1 MMMNSSFMHPHFLW
15 LLLVLPIAWFW
26 HYFIKNQQEVAIK
39 ISTTEGLSTK
49 KSLLIQVRPFL
60 FVLKL
65 LALGFIIIALA
76 RPRNTQKSSFTDNT
90 SGIDIVI
97 ATDVSGSMLAT
108 DFKPNRL
115 EAIKEVAYNFIQKRV
130 NDRIGLVVYAGES
143 YTRTPV
149 TSDKTMLLNSLK
161 EVQYNGMVL
170 QDGTAIGIGLGTAIN
185 RLKDSKTKSKII
197 ILLTDGVNN
206 LGSLDP
212 ISAAEIAK
220 AYNIK
225 VYTVG
230 VGTNGMANFPV
241 AKDAN
246 GNIVFQPQKVEIDEK
261 LMQEIATIT
270 NGKYFRATNNKKLE
284 AIYDEIDRLEK
295 SKITENRFMMFD
307 EQFRPWLLIGLF
319 LLALEMI
326 LSRTLFKSF
335 I

>member
-1 MMMNSSFMHPHFLW
+1 MNSSFMHPHFLW
-15 LLLVLPIAWFW
+15 LLLVIPIALYW
-26 HYFIKNQQEVAIK
+26 HYFIKNQQEVALK
-39 ISTTEGLSTK
+39 MSTIEGLSTK
-49 KSLLIQVRPFL
+49 KSLLIKLRPFL
-60 FVLKL
+60 YVLKL

-76 RPRNTQKSSFTDNT
+76 RPRNTQKSSYTDNT

-115 EAIKEVAYNFIQKRV
+115 EAIKEVAYNFIQKRT
-130 NDRIGLVVYAGES
+130 NDRMGLVVYAGES

-149 TSDKTMLLNSLK
+149 TSDKAMLLNSLK

-170 QDGTAIGIGLGTAIN
+170 QDGTAIGIGLATAIN

-246 GNIVFQPQKVEIDEK
+246 GNIIFQPQKVEIDEK
-261 LMQEIATIT
+261 LMQEIATTT
-270 NGKYFRATNNKKLE
+270 NGKYFRATDNKKLE

>member
-1 MMMNSSFMHPHFLW
+1 MNSSFMHPHFLW
-15 LLLVLPIAWFW
+15 LLLVIPIALFW
-26 HYFIKNQQEVAIK
+26 HYFIKNQQDVALK
-39 ISTTEGLSTK
+39 MSTTEGLSTK
-49 KSLLIQVRPFL
+49 KTLLIKLRPFL
-60 FVLKL
+60 YVLKL

-76 RPRNTQKSSFTDNT
+76 RPRNTQKSSYTDNT

-115 EAIKEVAYNFIQKRV
+115 EAIKEVAHSFIQKRV

-149 TSDKTMLLNSLK
+149 TSDKAMLLNSLK

-170 QDGTAIGIGLGTAIN
+170 QDGTAIGIGLATAIN

-206 LGSLDP
+206 VGSLDP

-220 AYNIK
+220 TYGIK

-270 NGKYFRATNNKKLE
+270 SGKYFRATDNKKLE

>member
-1 MMMNSSFMHPHFLW
+1 MNSSFMHPHFLW
-15 LLLVLPIAWFW
+15 LLLVLPIALFW
-26 HYFIKNQQEVAIK
+26 HYFIKNQQDVALK
-39 ISTTEGLSTK
+39 MSTTEGLSTK
-49 KSLLIQVRPFL
+49 KTLLIQLRPFL
-60 FVLKL
+60 YVLKL

-76 RPRNTQKSSFTDNT
+76 RPRNTQKSSYTDNT

-115 EAIKEVAYNFIQKRV
+115 EAIKEVAHSFIQKRV

-149 TSDKTMLLNSLK
+149 TSDKAMLLNSLK

-170 QDGTAIGIGLGTAIN
+170 QDGTAIGIGLATAIN

-220 AYNIK
+220 AYGIK

-241 AKDAN
+241 AKDTN

-261 LMQEIATIT
+261 LMQEIATTT
-270 NGKYFRATNNKKLE
+270 NGKYFRATDNKKLE

-307 EQFRPWLLIGLF
+307 EQFRPWLLMGLF
-319 LLALEMI
+319 LLVLEMI
-326 LSRTLFKSF
+326 LSRTIFKSF

>member
-1 MMMNSSFMHPHFLW
+1 MNSSFMHPHFLW
-15 LLLVLPIAWFW
+15 LLLVFPVALYW
-26 HYFIKNQQEVAIK
+26 HYFIKNQQDVALK
-39 ISTTEGLSTK
+39 MSTIEGLSTK
-49 KSLLIQVRPFL
+49 KSLLIQLRPFL
-60 FVLKL
+60 YVLKL

-76 RPRNTQKSSFTDNT
+76 RPRNTQKSSYTDNT
-90 SGIDIVI
+90 NGIDIVI

-115 EAIKEVAYNFIQKRV
+115 EAIKEVAHSFIQKRV

-149 TSDKTMLLNSLK
+149 TSDKAMLLNSLK

-170 QDGTAIGIGLGTAIN
+170 QDGTAIGIGLATAIN

-220 AYNIK
+220 AYGIK

-241 AKDAN
+241 AKDTN

-261 LMQEIATIT
+261 LMQEIATTT
-270 NGKYFRATNNKKLE
+270 NGKYFRATDNKKLE

-307 EQFRPWLLIGLF
+307 EQFRPWLLMGLF
-319 LLALEMI
+319 LLVLEMI
-326 LSRTLFKSF
+326 LSRTIFKSF

>member
-1 MMMNSSFMHPHFLW
+1 MNSSFMHPHFLW
-15 LLLVLPIAWFW
+15 LLLVLPVALYW

-39 ISTTEGLSTK
+39 MSTIEGLSTK
-49 KSLLIQVRPFL
+49 KSLLIKLRPFL
-60 FVLKL
+60 YILKL

-76 RPRNTQKSSFTDNT
+76 RPRNTQKSSYTDNT

-115 EAIKEVAYNFIQKRV
+115 EAIKEVAYNFIQKRT
-130 NDRIGLVVYAGES
+130 NDRMGLVVYAGES

-149 TSDKTMLLNSLK
+149 TSDKAMLLNSLK

-170 QDGTAIGIGLGTAIN
+170 QDGTAIGIGLATAIN

-220 AYNIK
+220 TYGIK

>member
-1 MMMNSSFMHPHFLW
+1 MMNSSFMHPHFLW
-15 LLLVLPIAWFW
+15 LFLVLPIALFW
-26 HYFIKNQQEVAIK
+26 HYFIRNQQDVALK
-39 ISTTEGLSTK
+39 MSTTEGLSTK
-49 KSLLIQVRPFL
+49 KTLLIQLRPFL
-60 FVLKL
+60 YVLKL

-76 RPRNTQKSSFTDNT
+76 RPRNTQKSSYTDNT

-115 EAIKEVAYNFIQKRV
+115 EAIKEVAHSFIQKRV

-149 TSDKTMLLNSLK
+149 TSDKAMLLNSLK

-170 QDGTAIGIGLGTAIN
+170 QDGTAIGIGLATAIN

-220 AYNIK
+220 AYGIK

-241 AKDAN
+241 AKDTN

-261 LMQEIATIT
+261 LMQEIATTT
-270 NGKYFRATNNKKLE
+270 NGKYFRATDNKKLE

-307 EQFRPWLLIGLF
+307 EQFRPWLLMGLF
-319 LLALEMI
+319 LLVLEMI
-326 LSRTLFKSF
+326 LSRTIFKSF

>member
-1 MMMNSSFMHPHFLW
+1 MNSSFMHPHFLW
-15 LLLVLPIAWFW
+15 LLLVIPIALFW
-26 HYFIKNQQEVAIK
+26 HYFIKNQQDVALK
-39 ISTTEGLSTK
+39 MSTTEGLSRQKT
-49 KSLLIQVRPFL
+49 LLIKLRPFL
-60 FVLKL
+60 YVLKL

-76 RPRNTQKSSFTDNT
+76 RPRNTQKSSYTDNT

-97 ATDVSGSMLAT
+97 AIDVSGSMLAT

-115 EAIKEVAYNFIQKRV
+115 EAIKEVAHTFIQKRV

-149 TSDKTMLLNSLK
+149 TSDKAMLLNSLK

-170 QDGTAIGIGLGTAIN
+170 QDGTAIGIGLATAIN

-206 LGSLDP
+206 VGSLDP

-220 AYNIK
+220 TYGIK

-270 NGKYFRATNNKKLE
+270 NGKYFRATDNKKLE

>member
-1 MMMNSSFMHPHFLW
+1 MNSSFMHPHFLW
-15 LLLVLPIAWFW
+15 LLLVLPIALYW
-26 HYFIKNQQEVAIK
+26 HYFIKNQQEVALK
-39 ISTTEGLSTK
+39 MSTIEGLSTK
-49 KSLLIQVRPFL
+49 KSLLIKLRPFL
-60 FVLKL
+60 YVLKL
-65 LALGFIIIALA
+65 LALGFVIIALA
-76 RPRNTQKSSFTDNT
+76 RPRNTQKSSYTDNT
-90 SGIDIVI
+90 NGIDIVI

-115 EAIKEVAYNFIQKRV
+115 EAIKEVAYNFIQKRT
-130 NDRIGLVVYAGES
+130 NDRMGLVVYAGES

-149 TSDKTMLLNSLK
+149 TSDKAMLLNSLK

-170 QDGTAIGIGLGTAIN
+170 QDGTAIGIGLATAIN

-220 AYNIK
+220 TYGIK

-261 LMQEIATIT
+261 ILQEIATIT
-270 NGKYFRATNNKKLE
+270 NGKYFRATDNKKLE

>member
-1 MMMNSSFMHPHFLW
+1 MNSAFMHPHFLW
-15 LLLVLPIAWFW
+15 LLLVIPIAVFW
-26 HYFIKNQQEVAIK
+26 QYIKANKQNPTLK
-39 ISTTEGLSTK
+39 ISTTEGLFIK
-49 KSLLIQVRPFL
+49 KSWIIKCRPFL
-60 FVLKL
+60 FLLKL
-65 LALGFIIIALA
+65 VALGFVIIALA
-76 RPRNTQKSSFTDNT
+76 RPRNTQKSSYTDSKN
-90 SGIDIVI
+90 GIDIVI

-115 EAIKEVAYNFIQKRV
+115 EAIKKVAESFIQKRT

-143 YTRTPV
+143 YTKTPV
-149 TSDKTMLLNSLK
+149 TSDKTMLLSALR
-161 EVQYNGMVL
+161 EVQYNGLVL

-185 RLKDSKTKSKII
+185 RIKNSKAKSKII

-206 LGSLDP
+206 VGSLDP

-220 AYNIK
+220 DYGIK

-241 AKDAN
+241 AKDSN

-261 LMQEIATIT
+261 ILQEIAAIT
-270 NGKYFRATNNKKLE
+270 KGKYFRATDNNKLE
-284 AIYDEIDRLEK
+284 AIYDEIDGLEK
-295 SKITENRFMMFD
+295 SKITENRLMLFD
-307 EQFRPWLLIGLF
+307 EQFRSWLLIGLF
-319 LLALEMI
+319 VLILEMI

>member
-1 MMMNSSFMHPHFLW
+1 MNSSFMHPHFLW
-15 LLLVLPIAWFW
+15 LLLVLPVALYW
-26 HYFIKNQQEVAIK
+26 HYFIKNQQEVALK
-39 ISTTEGLSTK
+39 MSTTEGLSTK
-49 KSLLIQVRPFL
+49 KSLLIKLRPFL
-60 FVLKL
+60 YVLKL

-76 RPRNTQKSSFTDNT
+76 RPRNTQKSSYTDNT

-115 EAIKEVAYNFIQKRV
+115 EAIKEVAYNFIQKRT

-149 TSDKTMLLNSLK
+149 TSDKAMLLNSLK

-170 QDGTAIGIGLGTAIN
+170 QDGTAIGIGLATAIN

-220 AYNIK
+220 TYGIK

-270 NGKYFRATNNKKLE
+270 NGKYFRATDNKKLE

-307 EQFRPWLLIGLF
+307 EQFRPWLLIGLL

>member
-1 MMMNSSFMHPHFLW
+1 MNSSFMHPHFLW
-15 LLLVLPIAWFW
+15 LLLALPIALFW
-26 HYFIKNQQEVAIK
+26 HYFIKNQQDVALK
-39 ISTTEGLSTK
+39 MSTTEGLSTK
-49 KSLLIQVRPFL
+49 KSLLIKLRPFL
-60 FVLKL
+60 YVLKL

-76 RPRNTQKSSFTDNT
+76 RPRNTQKSSYTDNT

-149 TSDKTMLLNSLK
+149 TSDKAMLLNSLK

-170 QDGTAIGIGLGTAIN
+170 QDGTAIGIGLATAIN

-212 ISAAEIAK
+212 ISAVEIAK
-220 AYNIK
+220 TYGIK

-270 NGKYFRATNNKKLE
+270 NGKYFRATDNKKLE
-284 AIYDEIDRLEK
+284 AIYNEIDRLEK

-319 LLALEMI
+319 LLVLEMI
-326 LSRTLFKSF
+326 LNRTLFKSF

>member
-1 MMMNSSFMHPHFLW
+1 MNSSFMYPHFLW
-15 LLLVLPIAWFW
+15 LLLVIPIALFW
-26 HYFIKNQQEVAIK
+26 HYFIKNQQDVALK
-39 ISTTEGLSTK
+39 MSTTEGLSRQKT
-49 KSLLIQVRPFL
+49 LLIKLRPFL
-60 FVLKL
+60 YVLKL

-76 RPRNTQKSSFTDNT
+76 RPRNTQKSSYTDNT

-115 EAIKEVAYNFIQKRV
+115 EAIKEVAHTFIQKRV

-149 TSDKTMLLNSLK
+149 TSDKAMLLNSLK

-170 QDGTAIGIGLGTAIN
+170 QDGTAIGIGLATAIN

-206 LGSLDP
+206 VGSLDP

-220 AYNIK
+220 EYGIK

-261 LMQEIATIT
+261 LMQEIATKT
-270 NGKYFRATNNKKLE
+270 NGKYFRATDNKKLE

>member
-1 MMMNSSFMHPHFLW
+1 MHPHFLW
-15 LLLVLPIAWFW
+15 LLLVIPIALFW
-26 HYFIKNQQEVAIK
+26 HYFIKNQQEVALK
-39 ISTTEGLSTK
+39 MSTIEGLSTK
-49 KSLLIQVRPFL
+49 KSLLIKLRPFL
-60 FVLKL
+60 YVLKL

-76 RPRNTQKSSFTDNT
+76 RPRNTQKSSYTDNT

-115 EAIKEVAYNFIQKRV
+115 EAIKEVAYNFIQKRT
-130 NDRIGLVVYAGES
+130 NDRMGLVVYAGES

-170 QDGTAIGIGLGTAIN
+170 QDGTAIGIGLATAIN

-206 LGSLDP
+206 VGSLDP

-220 AYNIK
+220 SYGIK

-270 NGKYFRATNNKKLE
+270 NGKYFRATDNKKLE

>member
-1 MMMNSSFMHPHFLW
+1 MNSSFMHPHFLW
-15 LLLVLPIAWFW
+15 LLLVIPIALFW
-26 HYFIKNQQEVAIK
+26 HYFIKNQQEVALK
-39 ISTTEGLSTK
+39 MSTIEGLSSK
-49 KSLLIQVRPFL
+49 KSLLIKLRPFL
-60 FVLKL
+60 YVLKL

-76 RPRNTQKSSFTDNT
+76 RPRNTQKSSYTDNT

-115 EAIKEVAYNFIQKRV
+115 EAIKEVAYNFIQKRT
-130 NDRIGLVVYAGES
+130 NDRMGLVVYAGES

-170 QDGTAIGIGLGTAIN
+170 QDGTAIGIGLATAIN

-206 LGSLDP
+206 VGSLDP

-220 AYNIK
+220 TYGIK

-270 NGKYFRATNNKKLE
+270 NGKYFRATDNKKLE

>member
-1 MMMNSSFMHPHFLW
+1 MNSSFMHPHFLW
-15 LLLVLPIAWFW
+15 LLLVLPVALYW

-39 ISTTEGLSTK
+39 MSTTEGLSTK

-76 RPRNTQKSSFTDNT
+76 RPRNTQKSSYTDNT

-115 EAIKEVAYNFIQKRV
+115 EAIKEVAYNFIQKRT

-149 TSDKTMLLNSLK
+149 TSDKAMLLNSLK

-170 QDGTAIGIGLGTAIN
+170 QDGTAIGIGLATAIN

-220 AYNIK
+220 TYGIK

-261 LMQEIATIT
+261 ILQEIAATT
-270 NGKYFRATNNKKLE
+270 NGKYFRATDNKKLE

-319 LLALEMI
+319 VLALEMI

>member
-1 MMMNSSFMHPHFLW
+1 MMNSSFMHPYFLW
-15 LLLVLPIAWFW
+15 LLLVIPIALFW
-26 HYFIKNQQEVAIK
+26 HYFIKNQQDVALK
-39 ISTTEGLSTK
+39 MSTTEGLSRQKT
-49 KSLLIQVRPFL
+49 LLIKLRPFL
-60 FVLKL
+60 YVLKL

-76 RPRNTQKSSFTDNT
+76 RPRNTQKSSYTDNT

-115 EAIKEVAYNFIQKRV
+115 EAIKEVAHTFIQKRV

-149 TSDKTMLLNSLK
+149 TSDKAMLLNSLK

-170 QDGTAIGIGLGTAIN
+170 QDGTAIGIGLATAIN

-206 LGSLDP
+206 VGSLDP

-220 AYNIK
+220 EYGIK

-241 AKDAN
+241 AKDTN

-261 LMQEIATIT
+261 LMQEIATKT
-270 NGKYFRATNNKKLE
+270 NGKYFRATDNKKLE

>member
-1 MMMNSSFMHPHFLW
+1 MNSSFMHPHFLW
-15 LLLVLPIAWFW
+15 LLLVIPIALFW
-26 HYFIKNQQEVAIK
+26 HYFIKNQQDVALK
-39 ISTTEGLSTK
+39 MSTTEGLSTK
-49 KSLLIQVRPFL
+49 KTLLIKLRPFL
-60 FVLKL
+60 YVLKL

-76 RPRNTQKSSFTDNT
+76 RPRNTQKSSYTDNT
-90 SGIDIVI
+90 NGIDIVI

-115 EAIKEVAYNFIQKRV
+115 EAIKEVAHTFIQKRV

-149 TSDKTMLLNSLK
+149 TSDKAMLLNSLK

-170 QDGTAIGIGLGTAIN
+170 QDGTAIGIGLATAIN
-185 RLKDSKTKSKII
+185 RLKDSNTKSKII

-206 LGSLDP
+206 VGSLDP

-220 AYNIK
+220 TYGIK

-241 AKDAN
+241 QKDAN
-246 GNIVFQPQKVEIDEK
+246 GNIVFQAQKVEIDER
-261 LMQEIATIT
+261 LMQEIAAIT
-270 NGKYFRATNNKKLE
+270 NGKYFRATDNKKLE

-326 LSRTLFKSF
+326 LSRTIFKSF

>member
-1 MMMNSSFMHPHFLW
+1 MNSSFMHPHFLW
-15 LLLVLPIAWFW
+15 LLLVIPIALFW
-26 HYFIKNQQEVAIK
+26 HYFIKNQQEVALK
-39 ISTTEGLSTK
+39 MSTIEGLSTK
-49 KSLLIQVRPFL
+49 KSLLIKLRPFL
-60 FVLKL
+60 YILKL

-76 RPRNTQKSSFTDNT
+76 RPRNTQKSSYTDNT

-115 EAIKEVAYNFIQKRV
+115 EAIKEVAYNFIQKRT
-130 NDRIGLVVYAGES
+130 NDRMGLVVYAGES

-149 TSDKTMLLNSLK
+149 TSDKAMLLNSLK

-170 QDGTAIGIGLGTAIN
+170 QDGTAIGIGLATAIN

-206 LGSLDP
+206 VGSLDP

-220 AYNIK
+220 SYGIK

-230 VGTNGMANFPV
+230 VGSNGMANFPV

-270 NGKYFRATNNKKLE
+270 NGKYFRATDNKKLE

>member
-1 MMMNSSFMHPHFLW
+1 MNSSFMHPHFLW
-15 LLLVLPIAWFW
+15 LLLVIPIALFW
-26 HYFIKNQQEVAIK
+26 HYFIKNQQEVALK
-39 ISTTEGLSTK
+39 MSTTEGLSTN
-49 KSLLIQVRPFL
+49 KSLLIKLRPFL
-60 FVLKL
+60 YVLKL
-65 LALGFIIIALA
+65 LALSFIIIALA
-76 RPRNTQKSSFTDNT
+76 RPRNTQKSSYTDNT

-115 EAIKEVAYNFIQKRV
+115 EAIKEVAYNFIQKRT
-130 NDRIGLVVYAGES
+130 NDRMGLVVYAGES

-149 TSDKTMLLNSLK
+149 TSDKAMLLNSLK

-170 QDGTAIGIGLGTAIN
+170 QDGTAIGIGLATAIN

-220 AYNIK
+220 TYGIK

-270 NGKYFRATNNKKLE
+270 NGKYFRATDNKKLE

-326 LSRTLFKSF
+326 LSRTIFKSF

>member
-1 MMMNSSFMHPHFLW
+1 MNSSFMHPHFLW
-15 LLLVLPIAWFW
+15 LLLVIPIALFW
-26 HYFIKNQQEVAIK
+26 HYFIKNQQDVALK
-39 ISTTEGLSTK
+39 MSTTEGLSTK
-49 KSLLIQVRPFL
+49 KTLLIKLRPFL

-76 RPRNTQKSSFTDNT
+76 RPRNTQKSSYTDNT

-115 EAIKEVAYNFIQKRV
+115 EAIKEVAHSFIQKRT

-149 TSDKTMLLNSLK
+149 TSDKAMLLNSLK
-161 EVQYNGMVL
+161 EVQYNGLVL
-170 QDGTAIGIGLGTAIN
+170 QDGTAIGIGLATAIN

-206 LGSLDP
+206 VGSLDP

-220 AYNIK
+220 AYGIK

-246 GNIVFQPQKVEIDEK
+246 GTIVFQPQKVEIDEK
-261 LMQEIATIT
+261 LMEEIARIT
-270 NGKYFRATNNKKLE
+270 NGKYFRATDNKKLE

>member
-1 MMMNSSFMHPHFLW
+1 MNSAFMHPHFLW
-15 LLLVLPIAWFW
+15 LLLVIPIAVFW
-26 HYFIKNQQEVAIK
+26 HYTTIKQQHPAIK
-39 ISTTEGLSTK
+39 ISTTEGFSIP
-49 KSLLIQVRPFL
+49 KSWLMKCRPFL
-60 FVLKL
+60 FLLKIV
-65 LALGFIIIALA
+65 ALGFVIIALA
-76 RPRNTQKSSFTDNT
+76 RPRNTQKSSYTDSKN
-90 SGIDIVI
+90 GIDIVI

-115 EAIKEVAYNFIQKRV
+115 EAIKKVAESFIQKRT

-143 YTRTPV
+143 YTKTPV
-149 TSDKTMLLNSLK
+149 TSDKTMLLSALR
-161 EVQYNGMVL
+161 EVQYNGLVL

-185 RLKDSKTKSKII
+185 RIKNSKAKSKII

-206 LGSLDP
+206 VGSLDP

-220 AYNIK
+220 DYGIK

-241 AKDAN
+241 AKDSN

-261 LMQEIATIT
+261 ILQEIAAIT
-270 NGKYFRATNNKKLE
+270 KGKYFRATDNNKLE
-284 AIYDEIDRLEK
+284 AIYDEIDGLEK
-295 SKITENRFMMFD
+295 SKIIENRLMLFD
-307 EQFRPWLLIGLF
+307 EQFRTWLLIGLF
-319 LLALEMI
+319 FLVLEMI

>member
-1 MMMNSSFMHPHFLW
+1 MHPHFLW
-15 LLLVLPIAWFW
+15 LLLVIPIALFW
-26 HYFIKNQQEVAIK
+26 HYFIKNQQEVALK
-39 ISTTEGLSTK
+39 MSTTEGLSTK
-49 KSLLIQVRPFL
+49 KSLLIQLRPFL
-60 FVLKL
+60 YVLKL

-76 RPRNTQKSSFTDNT
+76 RPRNTQKSSYTDNT

-115 EAIKEVAYNFIQKRV
+115 EAIKEVAHTFIQKRV

-149 TSDKTMLLNSLK
+149 TSDKAMLLNSLK

-170 QDGTAIGIGLGTAIN
+170 QDGTAIGIGLATAIN

-206 LGSLDP
+206 VGSLDP

-220 AYNIK
+220 EYGIK

-241 AKDAN
+241 AKDTN

-261 LMQEIATIT
+261 LMQEIATTT
-270 NGKYFRATNNKKLE
+270 NGKYFRATDNKKLE

-307 EQFRPWLLIGLF
+307 EQYRPWLLIGLF
-319 LLALEMI
+319 LLVLEMI
-326 LSRTLFKSF
+326 VSRTLFKSF

>member
-1 MMMNSSFMHPHFLW
+1 MNSSFMHPHFLW
-15 LLLVLPIAWFW
+15 LLLVLPIALFW
-26 HYFIKNQQEVAIK
+26 HYFIKNQQDVALK
-39 ISTTEGLSTK
+39 MSTTEGLSTK
-49 KSLLIQVRPFL
+49 KTLLIQLRPFL
-60 FVLKL
+60 YVLKL

-76 RPRNTQKSSFTDNT
+76 RPRNTQKSSYTDNT
-90 SGIDIVI
+90 NGIDIVI

-115 EAIKEVAYNFIQKRV
+115 EAIKEVAHSFIQKRV

-149 TSDKTMLLNSLK
+149 TSDKAMLLNSLK

-170 QDGTAIGIGLGTAIN
+170 QDGTAIGIGLATAIN

-220 AYNIK
+220 AYGIK

-241 AKDAN
+241 AKDTN

-261 LMQEIATIT
+261 LMQEIATTT
-270 NGKYFRATNNKKLE
+270 NGKYFRATDNKKLE

-319 LLALEMI
+319 LLVLEMI

>member
-1 MMMNSSFMHPHFLW
+1 MHPHFLW
-15 LLLVLPIAWFW
+15 LLLVIPIALFW
-26 HYFIKNQQEVAIK
+26 HYFIKNQQDVALK
-39 ISTTEGLSTK
+39 MSTTEGLSRQKT
-49 KSLLIQVRPFL
+49 LLIKLRPFL
-60 FVLKL
+60 YVLKL

-76 RPRNTQKSSFTDNT
+76 RPRNTQKSSYTDNT

-115 EAIKEVAYNFIQKRV
+115 EAIKEVAHTFIQKRV

-149 TSDKTMLLNSLK
+149 TSDKAMLLNSLK

-170 QDGTAIGIGLGTAIN
+170 QDGTAIGIGLATAIN

-206 LGSLDP
+206 VGSLDP

-220 AYNIK
+220 EYGIK

-261 LMQEIATIT
+261 LMQEIATKT
-270 NGKYFRATNNKKLE
+270 NGKYFRATDNKKLE

>member
-1 MMMNSSFMHPHFLW
+1 MHPHFLW
-15 LLLVLPIAWFW
+15 LLLIIPIAVFW
-26 HYFIKNQQEVAIK
+26 HYYIKNQQEVALK
-39 ISTTEGLSTK
+39 MSTTEGLSTQ
-49 KSLLIQVRPFL
+49 KSWLIKVRPYLFL
-60 FVLKL
+60 LKL
-65 LALGFIIIALA
+65 VAISFVIVALA
-76 RPRNTQKSSFTDNT
+76 RPRNTQKSNYTDSTN
-90 SGIDIVI
+90 GIDIVI

-115 EAIKEVAYNFIQKRV
+115 EAIKQVAQTFIQKRV

-143 YTRTPV
+143 YTRVPV
-149 TSDKTMLLNSLK
+149 TSDKNMLLNSLK

-220 AYNIK
+220 AYGIK

-230 VGTNGMANFPV
+230 VGTNGTANFPV
-241 AKDAN
+241 SKDAD
-246 GNIVFQPQKVEIDEK
+246 GNIIFQPQKVEIDES
-261 LMQEIATIT
+261 LMQNIAQIT
-270 NGKYFRATNNKKLE
+270 NGKYFRATDNKKLE
-284 AIYDEIDRLEK
+284 DIYNEIDQLEK

-319 LLALEMI
+319 FLALEMI

>member
-1 MMMNSSFMHPHFLW
+1 MNSAFMHPHFLW
-15 LLLVLPIAWFW
+15 LLLVIPIAVFW
-26 HYFIKNQQEVAIK
+26 HYITIKQQHPAIK
-39 ISTTEGLSTK
+39 ISTTEGFSIP
-49 KSLLIQVRPFL
+49 KSWVMKCRPFL
-60 FVLKL
+60 FLLKIV
-65 LALGFIIIALA
+65 ALGFVIIALA
-76 RPRNTQKSSFTDNT
+76 RPRNTQKSSYTDSKN
-90 SGIDIVI
+90 GIDIVI

-115 EAIKEVAYNFIQKRV
+115 EAIKKVAESFIQKRT

-143 YTRTPV
+143 YTKTPV
-149 TSDKTMLLNSLK
+149 TSDKTMLLSALR
-161 EVQYNGMVL
+161 EVQYNGLVL

-185 RLKDSKTKSKII
+185 RIKNSKAKSKII

-206 LGSLDP
+206 VGSLDP

-220 AYNIK
+220 DYGIK

-241 AKDAN
+241 AKDSN

-261 LMQEIATIT
+261 ILQEIAVIT
-270 NGKYFRATNNKKLE
+270 KGKYFRATDNNKLE
-284 AIYDEIDRLEK
+284 AIYDEIDGLEK
-295 SKITENRFMMFD
+295 SKITENRLMLFD
-307 EQFRPWLLIGLF
+307 EQFRTWLLIGLF
-319 LLALEMI
+319 FLVLEMI

>member
-1 MMMNSSFMHPHFLW
+1 MMNSTFMHPHFLW
-15 LLLVLPIAWFW
+15 LLLVIPIALFW
-26 HYFIKNQQEVAIK
+26 HYFIKDQQEVALK
-39 ISTTEGLSTK
+39 MSTTEGLSTQ
-49 KSLLIQVRPFL
+49 KSLLIKLRPFL
-60 FVLKL
+60 YLLKL
-65 LALGFIIIALA
+65 LALAFIIIALA
-76 RPRNTQKSSFTDNT
+76 RPRNTQKSNYTDST

-115 EAIKEVAYNFIQKRV
+115 EAIKKVAETFVQKRI

-149 TSDKTMLLNSLK
+149 TSDKAMLLNSLK

-170 QDGTAIGIGLGTAIN
+170 QDGTAIGIGLATAIN
-185 RLKDSKTKSKII
+185 RIKDSKTKSKII

-206 LGSLDP
+206 VGSLDP

-220 AYNIK
+220 SYGIK

-246 GNIVFQPQKVEIDEK
+246 GTIIFQPQKVEIDEK

-270 NGKYFRATNNKKLE
+270 KGKYFRATNNQKLE
-284 AIYDEIDRLEK
+284 VIYDEIDRLEK
-295 SKITENRFMMFD
+295 SKITENKFMMFD

-319 LLALEMI
+319 FLGLEMI

>member
-1 MMMNSSFMHPHFLW
+1 MNSSFMHPHFLW
-15 LLLVLPIAWFW
+15 LLLVIPIALFW
-26 HYFIKNQQEVAIK
+26 HYFIRNEQDVALK
-39 ISTTEGLSTK
+39 MSTTEGLSTK
-49 KSLLIQVRPFL
+49 KTLLIKLRPFL

-76 RPRNTQKSSFTDNT
+76 RPRNTQKSSYTDNT

-115 EAIKEVAYNFIQKRV
+115 EAIKEVAHTFIQKRT

-149 TSDKTMLLNSLK
+149 TSDKVMLLNSLK

-170 QDGTAIGIGLGTAIN
+170 QDGTAIGIGLATAIN

-206 LGSLDP
+206 VGSLDP

-220 AYNIK
+220 SYGIK

-246 GNIVFQPQKVEIDEK
+246 GTIVFQPQKVEIDEK
-261 LMQEIATIT
+261 LMQEIATTT
-270 NGKYFRATNNKKLE
+270 NGKYFRATDNKKLE

>member
-1 MMMNSSFMHPHFLW
+1 MNSSFMHPHFLW
-15 LLLVLPIAWFW
+15 LLLVLPIALFW
-26 HYFIKNQQEVAIK
+26 HYFIKNQQDVALK
-39 ISTTEGLSTK
+39 MSTTEGLSTK
-49 KSLLIQVRPFL
+49 KTLLIQLRPFL
-60 FVLKL
+60 YVLKL

-76 RPRNTQKSSFTDNT
+76 RPRNTQKSSYTDNT

-115 EAIKEVAYNFIQKRV
+115 EAIKEVAHSFIQKRV

-149 TSDKTMLLNSLK
+149 TSDKAMLLNSLK

-170 QDGTAIGIGLGTAIN
+170 QDGTAIGIGLATAIN

-220 AYNIK
+220 AYGIK

-241 AKDAN
+241 AKDTN

-261 LMQEIATIT
+261 LMQEIATTT
-270 NGKYFRATNNKKLE
+270 NGKYFRATDNKKLE

-307 EQFRPWLLIGLF
+307 EQYRPWLLIGLF

>member
-1 MMMNSSFMHPHFLW
+1 MNSSFMHPHFLW
-15 LLLVLPIAWFW
+15 LLLVIPIALFW
-26 HYFIKNQQEVAIK
+26 HYFIKNQQDVALK
-39 ISTTEGLSTK
+39 MSTTEGLSTK
-49 KSLLIQVRPFL
+49 KTLLIKLRPFL

-76 RPRNTQKSSFTDNT
+76 RPRNTQKSSYTDNT

-115 EAIKEVAYNFIQKRV
+115 EAIKEVAHSFIQKRT

-149 TSDKTMLLNSLK
+149 TSDKAMLLNSLK
-161 EVQYNGMVL
+161 EVQYNGLVL
-170 QDGTAIGIGLGTAIN
+170 QDGTAIGIGLATAIN

-206 LGSLDP
+206 VGSLDP

-220 AYNIK
+220 AYGIK

-246 GNIVFQPQKVEIDEK
+246 GTIVFQPQKVEIDEK
-261 LMQEIATIT
+261 LMQEIATTT
-270 NGKYFRATNNKKLE
+270 NGKYFRATDNKKLE

-319 LLALEMI
+319 LLVLEMI
-326 LSRTLFKSF
+326 VSRTIFKSF

>member
-1 MMMNSSFMHPHFLW
+1 MNSSFMHPHFLW
-15 LLLVLPIAWFW
+15 LLLVIPIALFW
-26 HYFIKNQQEVAIK
+26 HYFIKNQQDVALK
-39 ISTTEGLSTK
+39 MSTTEGLSKQKT
-49 KSLLIQVRPFL
+49 LLIKLRPYL

-65 LALGFIIIALA
+65 LALGFIIVALA
-76 RPRNTQKSSFTDNT
+76 RPRNTQKSSYTDNT
-90 SGIDIVI
+90 SGIDIII
-97 ATDVSGSMLAT
+97 APDVSGSMLAT

-115 EAIKEVAYNFIQKRV
+115 EAIKEVAHNFIQKRV

-143 YTRTPV
+143 YTRTPI
-149 TSDKTMLLNSLK
+149 TSDKAMLLNSLK

-170 QDGTAIGIGLGTAIN
+170 QDGTAIGIGLATAIN
-185 RLKDSKTKSKII
+185 RIKDSKTKSKII

-206 LGSLDP
+206 VGSLDP

-220 AYNIK
+220 SYGIK

-230 VGTNGMANFPV
+230 VGTNGTANFPV
-241 AKDAN
+241 SKDAN

-261 LMQEIATIT
+261 LMQEIAAIT
-270 NGKYFRATNNKKLE
+270 GGKYFRATDNKKLE

-326 LSRTLFKSF
+326 LSRTIFKSF

>member
-1 MMMNSSFMHPHFLW
+1 MHPHFLW
-15 LLLVLPIAWFW
+15 LLLVLPVALYW
-26 HYFIKNQQEVAIK
+26 HYFIKNQQEVALK
-39 ISTTEGLSTK
+39 MSTIEGLSTK
-49 KSLLIQVRPFL
+49 KSLLIKLRPFL

-76 RPRNTQKSSFTDNT
+76 RPRNTQKSSYTDNT

-115 EAIKEVAYNFIQKRV
+115 EAIKEVAYNFIQKRT
-130 NDRIGLVVYAGES
+130 NDRMGLVVYAGES

-161 EVQYNGMVL
+161 EIQYNGMVL
-170 QDGTAIGIGLGTAIN
+170 QDGTAIGIGLATAIN

-206 LGSLDP
+206 VGSLDP

-220 AYNIK
+220 TYGIK

-241 AKDAN
+241 AKDTN

-261 LMQEIATIT
+261 LMQEIASIT

-307 EQFRPWLLIGLF
+307 EQFRPWLLIGLL

>member
-1 MMMNSSFMHPHFLW
+1 MNSSFMHPHFLW
-15 LLLVLPIAWFW
+15 LLLVIPIALFW
-26 HYFIKNQQEVAIK
+26 HYFIKNQQEVALK
-39 ISTTEGLSTK
+39 MSTIEGLSTK

-60 FVLKL
+60 YVLKL
-65 LALGFIIIALA
+65 LALAFIIIALA
-76 RPRNTQKSSFTDNT
+76 RPRNTQKSSYTDNT

-115 EAIKEVAYNFIQKRV
+115 EAIKEVAYSFIQKRT

-149 TSDKTMLLNSLK
+149 TSDKAMLLNSLK

-170 QDGTAIGIGLGTAIN
+170 QDGTAIGIGLATAIN

-212 ISAAEIAK
+212 ISAAESAK
-220 AYNIK
+220 EYGIK

-261 LMQEIATIT
+261 LMQEIATTT
-270 NGKYFRATNNKKLE
+270 NGKYFRATDNKKLE

>member
-1 MMMNSSFMHPHFLW
+1 MNSSFMHPHFLW
-15 LLLVLPIAWFW
+15 LLLVIPIALFW
-26 HYFIKNQQEVAIK
+26 HYFIKNEQDVALK
-39 ISTTEGLSTK
+39 MSTTEGLSAQ
-49 KSLLIQVRPFL
+49 KSWLITLRPFL
-60 FVLKL
+60 FVLNL
-65 LALGFIIIALA
+65 LALVFIIIALA
-76 RPRNTQKSSFTDNT
+76 RPRNTQKSNYTDTTN
-90 SGIDIVI
+90 GIDIVI

-115 EAIKEVAYNFIQKRV
+115 EAIKNVAESFIQKRI
-130 NDRIGLVVYAGES
+130 NDRMGLVVYAGES

-170 QDGTAIGIGLGTAIN
+170 QDGTAIGIGLATAIN
-185 RLKDSKTKSKII
+185 RIKDSKAKSKII

-206 LGSLDP
+206 VGSLDP

-220 AYNIK
+220 AYDIK

-230 VGTNGMANFPV
+230 VGTNGMANFPI

-246 GNIVFQPQKVEIDEK
+246 GNVVFKPQKVEIDEN

-270 NGKYFRATNNKKLE
+270 NGKYFRATDNKKLE

-295 SKITENRFMMFD
+295 SKVTENRFMMFD
-307 EQFRPWLLIGLF
+307 EQFRPWLLVGLF

-326 LSRTLFKSF
+326 LSRTIFKSF